1 MVAIDEFVSEVDT
14 ALRRGD
20 WSAVVMTGSSLYGI
34 AAACGEWVLA
44 ERIRDVVEM
53 ALFVLEHPG
62 FGPMSLPLAVAVSQR
77 LQR

>member
-1 MVAIDEFVSEVDT
+1 MDELVSEVNA
-14 ALRRGD
+14 ALRQGD

-34 AAACGEWVLA
+34 AAACGEWMLA

-62 FGPMSLPLAVAVSQR
+62 FGPVSMPLAVAVSQR
-77 LQR
+77 LQS

>member
-1 MVAIDEFVSEVDT
+1 MDELVSEVNT

-20 WSAVVMTGSSLYGI
+20 WSAVVMMGSSLYGM
-34 AAACGEWVLA
+34 AAACGEWMLA

-62 FGPMSLPLAVAVSQR
+62 FEHMSLSLAAVVRKR
-77 LQR
+77 LQY